1 MVTADIQLYKQGE
14 TGQCGVS
21 GVFMY
26 IVPVSVQFSVDVS
39 SGNPTAFHW
48 DFGDGSTS
56 DIREPLHTYSS
67 YGIYRVVL
75 TVSDSSGSYVSP
87 FYELRFG
94 KLDFSADTVRSTAPL
109 VVHFT
114 EQSVAPSGC
123 HFTGAIWDFG
133 DGFTGMVGDPT
144 HVYPLVGKYTVSL
157 RAYLS
162 DV

>member
-21 GVFMY
+21 GVFLY
-26 IVPVSVQFSVDVS
+26 IIPVSVQFSVSVY
-39 SGNPTAFHW
+39 SGDPIAFHW

-56 DIREPLHTYSS
+56 TIREPLHTYVS

-75 TVSDSSGSYVSP
+75 TVFDSSGSYVSP
-87 FYELRFG
+87 FYELRLG
-94 KLDFSADTVRSTAPL
+94 KLDFSADTVKSTTPL
-109 VVHFT
+109 VAHFT

-123 HFTGAIWDFG
+123 YFTGAVWDFG
-133 DGFTGMVGDPT
+133 DGFTGMAEDPT
-144 HVYPLVGKYTVSL
+144 HVYSLVGKYSVSL
-157 RAYLS
+157 SAYLS